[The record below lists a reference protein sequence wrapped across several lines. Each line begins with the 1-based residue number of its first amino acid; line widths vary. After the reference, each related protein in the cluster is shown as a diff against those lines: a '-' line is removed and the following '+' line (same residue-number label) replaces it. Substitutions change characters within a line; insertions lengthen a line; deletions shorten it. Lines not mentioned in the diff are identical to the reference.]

1 VVAAAPARLRVCAA
15 IDTASTRDSGGR
27 AARRV
32 ACPWEPAARYGHFF
46 PTKQRKTAVT
56 VHATQ
61 TMAWLKTALTV
72 AAIFVAIV
80 AAFSLSAGGGGLG
93 EDTVVAISGDGSP
106 VPADEVPAGSA
117 SAAGMPR

>member
-1 VVAAAPARLRVCAA
+1 M
-15 IDTASTRDSGGR
+15 
-27 AARRV
+27 
-32 ACPWEPAARYGHFF
+32 
-46 PTKQRKTAVT
+46 T

-72 AAIFVAIV
+72 AAIFAAIV

-93 EDTVVAISGDGSP
+93 EDAVVAISGDGSP
-106 VPADEVPAGSA
+106 VPADEAPAGSA